1 MTKRFTKSLLVI
13 GTVATVGLG
22 SLGAASIVNAQST
35 TKSTTD
41 SARSSIID
49 KLAAKFGVD
58 KSEVQAV
65 FDEEHAARAAER
77 LTKLTDKL
85 ASYVSDG
92 SITQEQ
98 SDKILAKYKEIQ
110 MTRDAAKDSLDSLTK
125 DERKAKMDEQ
135 RTAFD
140 EWVKSSGIPEQ
151 YAKLA
156 LGFGRGHGPGGH
168 HGPHGDK
175 PHDSHEDNAELPDA
189 SAN

>member
-13 GTVATVGLG
+13 GTVATIGLG
-22 SLGAASIVNAQST
+22 SLGTASVVNAQST
-35 TKSTTD
+35 TRSTAD

-65 FDEEHAARAAER
+65 FDEEHAARDAER

-85 ASYVSDG
+85 ASYVGDG

-98 SDKILAKYKEIQ
+98 SDKILAKFKEIQ
-110 MTRDAAKDSLDSLTK
+110 TARDAAKDNLDSLSK
-125 DERKAKMDEQ
+125 DERRAKMDEQ
-135 RTAFD
+135 RTAFK

-156 LGFGRGHGPGGH
+156 LGFSRGHGPGGH
-168 HGPHGDK
+168 HGPRDDK
-175 PHDSHEDNAELPDA
+175 SHDSHEDNAESPDT
-189 SAN
+189 STN